1 MYQHSPTTTNARRQ
15 NSVQEIKPR
24 LYEEI
29 SILMRASGDA
39 DAISQYRDSII
50 LVEKILI
57 QQLRCIMDIA
67 MDIASCRCNG
77 SSHLP
82 TIQDFE
88 YLLHRNKPKLIRF
101 RKYMRNVQKLQ
112 IKNEQKQAGGSAAG
126 SYGINFLNRIT
137 DDIDEE
143 EEEEVFDSEKLRRM
157 YRADRIS
164 QILSQQKYEE
174 YTKARAWSSN
184 TRNKGEF
191 LRKIVEILQLPK
203 EIQDNPI
210 CLEIIYFLTNETIA
224 TIVDYAILTRLN
236 SDNLSTDPFIIQSS
250 LSNDMLQLCPEVTL
264 ARGGDGIRPIKV
276 QEIQEAMRRVQLMH
290 SQRRMGTSFRN
301 NENSKIP
308 LLAL

>member
-1 MYQHSPTTTNARRQ
+1 
-15 NSVQEIKPR
+15 
-24 LYEEI
+24 
-29 SILMRASGDA
+29 MRAGGDS
-39 DAISQYRDSII
+39 DAGSQYRDSII

-57 QQLRCIMDIA
+57 QQLRCIMEIA
-67 MDIASCRCNG
+67 MDIANCRSNG
-77 SSHLP
+77 SSLLP

-88 YLLHRNKPKLIRF
+88 YLLHRNKPKLVRF
-101 RKYMRNVQKLQ
+101 RKYIKKVQKLQ
-112 IKNEQKQAGGSAAG
+112 IKSEQKQPGASASG
-126 SYGINFLNRIT
+126 YGINFLNRIT
-137 DDIDEE
+137 DDTDE

-174 YTKARAWSSN
+174 YQKARAWSSN
-184 TRNKGEF
+184 TRNKSEF

-210 CLEIIYFLTNETIA
+210 CLEIIQFLTIETVA
-224 TIVDYAILTRLN
+224 TVVDYAILTRLN
-236 SDNLSTDPFIIQSS
+236 SENLSTDPFIIQSS

-264 ARGGDGIRPIKV
+264 ARGADGIRPIKV
-276 QEIQEAMRRVQLMH
+276 QEIQEAMRRVQLMQT
-290 SQRRMGTSFRN
+290 QRRLGTSFRN

>member
-1 MYQHSPTTTNARRQ
+1 MYLHSPTTTNSRRQ
-15 NSVQEIKPR
+15 NSVQEKAPK

-29 SILMRASGDA
+29 SILMRANGDA
-39 DAISQYRDSII
+39 DATSQYRDSII
-50 LVEKILI
+50 LVERILI

-67 MDIASCRCNG
+67 MEVASCRSKGN
-77 SSHLP
+77 SVLP
-82 TIQDFE
+82 TVQDFE

-112 IKNEQKQAGGSAAG
+112 IKSELKQPGS

-137 DDIDEE
+137 DDNDED
-143 EEEEVFDSEKLRRM
+143 EEEVFDSEKLRRM

-210 CLEIIYFLTNETIA
+210 CLEIIQFLSTETVA
-224 TIVDYAILTRLN
+224 TIIDYAILTRLN
-236 SDNLSTDPFIIQSS
+236 TENLSTDPFIIQSS
-250 LSNDMLQLCPEVTL
+250 LSNDMLQLCPEVTQG
-264 ARGGDGIRPIKV
+264 RGGDGLRPIKV

-290 SQRRMGTSFRN
+290 SQKRLGTSFRN